1 MIYPSEL
8 TSLPESRAEEMV
20 YNKLSKLSDS
30 YDIFF
35 SKRFVKLN
43 QFEKEEYEIDF
54 IICKPNEA
62 ILCLEVKGG
71 IINYDGSNGNWFQ
84 NSKPLKNGPDIQA
97 TSASHNLINRFR
109 NLSRDVPIGWAVC
122 FPDCEVPDDVALP
135 VSLDSNRIIDQKS
148 LLFIDHAL
156 ESIFDFIK
164 SQYPER
170 TGCRHYVYNEFKNDL
185 LRGLGLVQRLSTRF
199 KHEEERFIEL
209 FDSQLNVF
217 KQVSENERILV
228 EGPAGSGKTI
238 VAKELV
244 KELACEDQN
253 VLLLCYNRTLANKL
267 SYDTGIR
274 KNDQIT
280 SGSFHSFTKR
290 LVEEHDNEWWEK
302 QNTKGELFWELELPA
317 KLEEILNKNQ
327 DELTRYDALVIDEGQ
342 DFKEFWFELLFRLVD
357 ENGKKVIFLDRVQDI
372 FNRNVT
378 IPEVS
383 QFVKFT
389 LPENCRNTK
398 KIVQYLEQT
407 INEPIKVRNVP
418 NGDEV
423 ELYSAKNSIDL
434 QTKLVNAIKD
444 LTSNHGIENDQI
456 LVLINS
462 DKSSS
467 SISNLKKIGKFD
479 VKALDNKARTPRN
492 SIAYST
498 INTFKGLEWDIVF
511 VIDTHLIESDKIK
524 PMLYTQ
530 ASRARH
536 KLYIYTIDTD

>member
-1 MIYPSEL
+1 
-8 TSLPESRAEEMV
+8 
-20 YNKLSKLSDS
+20 
-30 YDIFF
+30 
-35 SKRFVKLN
+35 
-43 QFEKEEYEIDF
+43 
-54 IICKPNEA
+54 
-62 ILCLEVKGG
+62 
-71 IINYDGSNGNWFQ
+71 
-84 NSKPLKNGPDIQA
+84 
-97 TSASHNLINRFR
+97 
-109 NLSRDVPIGWAVC
+109 
-122 FPDCEVPDDVALP
+122 
-135 VSLDSNRIIDQKS
+135 
-148 LLFIDHAL
+148 
-156 ESIFDFIK
+156 
-164 SQYPER
+164 
-170 TGCRHYVYNEFKNDL
+170 
-185 LRGLGLVQRLSTRF
+185 
-199 KHEEERFIEL
+199 
-209 FDSQLNVF
+209 
-217 KQVSENERILV
+217 
-228 EGPAGSGKTI
+228 
-238 VAKELV
+238 
-244 KELACEDQN
+244 
-253 VLLLCYNRTLANKL
+253 
-267 SYDTGIR
+267 
-274 KNDQIT
+274 
-280 SGSFHSFTKR
+280 
-290 LVEEHDNEWWEK
+290 
-302 QNTKGELFWELELPA
+302 
-317 KLEEILNKNQ
+317 
-327 DELTRYDALVIDEGQ
+327 
-342 DFKEFWFELLFRLVD
+342 VD

-407 INEPIKVRNVP
+407 IDEPIKVRNVP